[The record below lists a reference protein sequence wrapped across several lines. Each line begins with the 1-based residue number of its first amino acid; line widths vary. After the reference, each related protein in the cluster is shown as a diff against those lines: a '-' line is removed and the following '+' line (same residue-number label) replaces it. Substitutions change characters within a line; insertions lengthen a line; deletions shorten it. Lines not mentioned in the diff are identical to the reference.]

1 GSRKKGKRWSLSCPS
16 LNMIESSAILVFTDR
31 ERSDLGR
38 CFAHFV
44 PDKLTLLPI
53 PGSVQR
59 DRAKGDRKE
68 ERGGIASFPPEAS
81 CTIDLLPA
89 FLHRRKDL
97 SMAIGAC
104 QTDLQI
110 LTTQDALS
118 SRWKVGAGS
127 ARTVPDRR
135 PGAPHDHPCHWGTGK

>member
-1 GSRKKGKRWSLSCPS
+1 
-16 LNMIESSAILVFTDR
+16 
-31 ERSDLGR
+31 LGR

-135 PGAPHDHPCHWGTGK
+135 PGAPHDHPCHEGDREGHAVGRRPGIFRPAMAAVSAMKYHTRHE